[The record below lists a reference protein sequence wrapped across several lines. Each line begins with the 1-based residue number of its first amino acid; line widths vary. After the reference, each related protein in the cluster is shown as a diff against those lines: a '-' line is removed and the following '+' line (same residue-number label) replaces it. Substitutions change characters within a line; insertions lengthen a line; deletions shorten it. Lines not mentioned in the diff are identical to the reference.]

1 MDFKKCIVESGKK
14 LENSG
19 LTVETWGNISIRDP
33 ETGLVY
39 LTPSA
44 MKYSTIVEDDVV
56 VCRLDGTIVEGHRK
70 PTIETGLHLA
80 IYRNREEV
88 NAVIHTHPMYSMVY
102 ATQGKDIPLIIDE
115 AAQAMGATTWQIIR
129 CFLMPE
135 ALGSMVLALTTG
147 TVGLLGAS
155 AMAGY
160 CGGGGVGDLALT
172 YGYEKMNT
180 PLMIVTVIV
189 LVILVQLLQ
198 MAGNRVSRR
207 LREHR

>member
-44 MKYSTIVEDDVV
+44 MKYSTIAEDDVV

-80 IYRNREEV
+80 VYRNREEV

-102 ATQGKDIPLIIDE
+102 ATQTPANVHSMHCPVLKNWRLSVKRHWERKQIPVFCIPMELS
-115 AAQAMGATTWQIIR
+115 AWGRVWTQRLKWQPSWR
-129 CFLMPE
+129 QQPE
-135 ALGSMVLALTTG
+135 FFT
-147 TVGLLGAS
+147 
-155 AMAGY
+155 
-160 CGGGGVGDLALT
+160 
-172 YGYEKMNT
+172 
-180 PLMIVTVIV
+180 
-189 LVILVQLLQ
+189 
-198 MAGNRVSRR
+198 
-207 LREHR
+207 

>member
-88 NAVIHTHPMYSMVY
+88 NAVIHTFHILLY
-102 ATQGKDIPLIIDE
+102 
-115 AAQAMGATTWQIIR
+115 
-129 CFLMPE
+129 FLHT
-135 ALGSMVLALTTG
+135 L
-147 TVGLLGAS
+147 
-155 AMAGY
+155 
-160 CGGGGVGDLALT
+160 
-172 YGYEKMNT
+172 N
-180 PLMIVTVIV
+180 
-189 LVILVQLLQ
+189 
-198 MAGNRVSRR
+198 
-207 LREHR
+207 

>member
-88 NAVIHTHPMYSMVY
+88 NAVIHTHPMYSKDFRKI
-102 ATQGKDIPLIIDE
+102 ASHIRGQGQLAVRKCACACE
-115 AAQAMGATTWQIIR
+115 ARGDGTGFAAHTCLGGAFWADSLFDGAPFFHHEDFHAG
-129 CFLMPE
+129 FL
-135 ALGSMVLALTTG
+135 L
-147 TVGLLGAS
+147 
-155 AMAGY
+155 
-160 CGGGGVGDLALT
+160 D
-172 YGYEKMNT
+172 
-180 PLMIVTVIV
+180 
-189 LVILVQLLQ
+189 
-198 MAGNRVSRR
+198 
-207 LREHR
+207 